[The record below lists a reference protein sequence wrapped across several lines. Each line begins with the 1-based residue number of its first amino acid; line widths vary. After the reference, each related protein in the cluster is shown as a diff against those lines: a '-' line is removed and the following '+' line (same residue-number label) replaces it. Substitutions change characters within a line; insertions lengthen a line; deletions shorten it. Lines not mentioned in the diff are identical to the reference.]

1 MVMTDNLLAQLLLLS
16 FSVTS
21 NDTAEFIGEMSICA
35 RRLDEDNYV
44 FDISSPNGKHLILD
58 AVVKARDQ
66 NLMRATGD
74 PRRGA
79 ALKMREAVCL
89 MSLTA

>member
-1 MVMTDNLLAQLLLLS
+1 MVMTDNLLAQLFLLS

-44 FDISSPNGKHLILD
+44 FDISLPNGKESD
-58 AVVKARDQ
+58 
-66 NLMRATGD
+66 
-74 PRRGA
+74 
-79 ALKMREAVCL
+79 
-89 MSLTA
+89 S

>member
-1 MVMTDNLLAQLLLLS
+1 MADNLLAQLFLLS

-44 FDISSPNGKHLILD
+44 FVISLPNGKDLILD
-58 AVVKARDQ
+58 ADGVKARDQ
-66 NLMRATGD
+66 NGTE
-74 PRRGA
+74 P
-79 ALKMREAVCL
+79 
-89 MSLTA
+89 